1 MTEEIMNIEI
11 ERPKLNPVHFA
22 AITVG
27 ALVNAFI
34 VGGVYVSMNRDI
46 AQISARI
53 DTEASD
59 RKDLLKN
66 YQDTMNSMQKDIAQ
80 IQPLTYQ
87 STRALESASE
97 NKKATEEGLKNVNT
111 RIDRVV
117 ESFGG
122 KLDNVIDTIN
132 KVSTQ
137 VQVLSSKLD
146 DAQGKAEHTLYR
158 TPVIRP

>member
-1 MTEEIMNIEI
+1 MSIEI
-11 ERPKLNPVHFA
+11 EKPKLNPVHFV
-22 AITVG
+22 AIITG

-66 YQDTMNSMQKDIAQ
+66 YQDSMNNMQKDIAQ
-80 IQPLTYQ
+80 IQPLSYQ
-87 STRALESASE
+87 ATRALESASE
-97 NKKATEEGLKNVNT
+97 NKKATEDGLRNVNT

-146 DAQGKAEHTLYR
+146 DMQGKSEHTMFR
-158 TPVIRP
+158 TPILRP

>member
-1 MTEEIMNIEI
+1 MRFDVEAEA
-11 ERPKLNPVHFA
+11 PKDRLKGYQDSISSLQQQV
-22 AITVG
+22 
-27 ALVNAFI
+27 
-34 VGGVYVSMNRDI
+34 
-46 AQISARI
+46 AQIPPISF
-53 DTEASD
+53 
-59 RKDLLKN
+59 
-66 YQDTMNSMQKDIAQ
+66 QV
-80 IQPLTYQ
+80 
-87 STRALESASE
+87 TRAIEATAE
-97 NKKATEEGLKNVNT
+97 NKKGIDAAND

-146 DAQGKAEHTLYR
+146 DMQGKGADKTAFL